1 MKRNWICTQCYLV
14 FSRKWNLQRHYKLM
28 HDINTR
34 YSANNQGIIQ
44 SNFQRRELQSNDVA
58 HGGHHEFNPYDD
70 FKKAYEFGGELR
82 NRFANSAQTVR
93 RINYLEQEL
102 SNLHQQVRSYES
114 QIFDF
119 GSRNWLLSNDEI
131 KGISGYVCK
140 RCGTFSFR
148 PILDPGYDMT
158 MEAKH
163 RCEYG
168 THQTSHIIFPIP
180 LDIENVDEWA
190 AQVLLDHLNLY
201 LPIGKYLA
209 SFDISRA
216 FGAFDKQWDSNVSS
230 RIIGIPD
237 RFYFYSLEKEYKI
250 GWIDRAL
257 ANLGKK
263 ILMLDTEILDFF
275 RRAKSTYAIFEIPA
289 GTTIRQIS
297 MRLIA

>member
-1 MKRNWICTQCYLV
+1 
-14 FSRKWNLQRHYKLM
+14 M

-34 YSANNQGIIQ
+34 YSVNNQGIIK

-58 HGGHHEFNPYDD
+58 HGRHHEFNPIDD
-70 FKKAYEFGGELR
+70 FKKVFEFGGEMQ

-93 RINYLEQEL
+93 RINYLEQENG
-102 SNLHQQVRSYES
+102 NLHQQVRSYQK

-119 GSRNWLLSNDEI
+119 GSRNWLLSKDEI

-140 RCGTFSFR
+140 RCQTFSFR

-158 MEAKH
+158 MQAKH

-168 THQTSHIIFPIP
+168 THQPSHVIFPIP
-180 LDIENVDEWA
+180 PNIEKVDEWA
-190 AQVLLDHLNLY
+190 AQVLLDYLNLY

-209 SFDISRA
+209 SSDITGLFVEA
-216 FGAFDKQWDSNVSS
+216 VDKKLDSNVGSKL
-230 RIIGIPD
+230 IGIPD

-257 ANLGKK
+257 ADVGKK
-263 ILMLDTEILDFF
+263 ISMLDTEILDFF
-275 RRAKSTYAIFEIPA
+275 TRVKSTYAIFEIPV
-289 GTTIRQIS
+289 GTTIREIS